1 MRNFIGCLSA
11 ALLLAAGSASAQAA
25 NPATST
31 FQVSATVQK
40 NCTVAATNV
49 AFGNYT
55 PTAGAVTANGT
66 VSVSCTK
73 SSTFTVSLNKG
84 TTTGGTI
91 AQRLLS
97 DGAAGDTL
105 QYNLYTTSGF
115 ATVWGDGTGLSVTQG
130 GTGTGMSTPV
140 ALTVYGDLPDNAANQ
155 AVPPNTYT
163 DMITVSVAY

>member
-1 MRNFIGCLSA
+1 MRNFIACLSTG
-11 ALLLAAGSASAQAA
+11 ALLASAGAVHA
-25 NPATST
+25 SNPATTT
-31 FQVSATVQK
+31 FQVSATVVK

-49 AFGNYT
+49 VFGNYT

-73 SSTFTVSLNKG
+73 SSAFTVSLNKG

-91 AQRLLS
+91 AQRLMT
-97 DGAAGDTL
+97 DGVAGDTL

-115 ATVWGDGTGLSVTQG
+115 ATVWGDGTGSSVTQG
-130 GTGTGMSTPV
+130 GTGTGMGTPV

-155 AVPPNTYT
+155 AVPPNSYT
-163 DMITVSVAY
+163 DTITVSVAY